1 MQGIDV
7 SVHQRAIS
15 WKAIKAAG
23 ISFAYLKA
31 TEGVGFT
38 DSSFARHTA
47 EAKKVGIPVGAY
59 HYARPDTHV
68 SAQDPIS
75 EADSFVD
82 VVRPARGGLLPA
94 LDFEEPGLAPA
105 RMLAWAT
112 AWLARVHERTGVK
125 PLFYVS
131 PGFWNQ
137 HLRGTTPFP
146 DCPLWL
152 AHWGPNDGQPHP
164 AAPIAGWPAVTVHQF
179 TSKGRI
185 AGFAGPVD
193 LNLLPGG
200 ALKAITIG
208 GSAATPAP
216 TRVLAESESTLCY
229 PHPAGPGVTI
239 GQGLHETGG
248 IPGNWG
254 LDFDRARRLAG
265 ARVLRRD
272 RHPVL
277 RSRPRQRGSYP
288 VTGRVRLVAVPQ
300 GPARSHLLPAT
311 YLRVAHVRGRRPGHP
326 RAADRNRRA
335 LATRPGPLAHPR
347 GRHGAS
353 RHSPG
358 KGAHHRDLDRREA
371 GALSSR

>member
-7 SVHQRAIS
+7 SVHQRTIS

-23 ISFAYLKA
+23 IAFAYLKA

-82 VVRPARGGLLPA
+82 VARPARGGLLPA

-105 RMLAWAT
+105 KMLAWAT

-152 AHWGPNDGQPHP
+152 AQWGPNDGQPHP

-216 TRVLAESESTLCY
+216 ARVLAESKSTLCY
-229 PHPAGPGVTI
+229 PHPAGSGVTI

-254 LDFDRARRLAG
+254 FDFMAPG
-265 ARVLRRD
+265 GW
-272 RHPVL
+272 PVL
-277 RSRPRQRGSYP
+277 ASCDATVTRFSGHDPASGAHTPSGDVFGWSLYLKDGQGRTYYLTHLGSRTCEVGDRVTRGQQIGTVGHWPRDPG
-288 VTGRVRLVAVPQ
+288 
-300 GPARSHLLPAT
+300 RSHTHEGVTAPLGAAQAKARITAISTADKLP
-311 YLRVAHVRGRRPGHP
+311 R
-326 RAADRNRRA
+326 
-335 LATRPGPLAHPR
+335 
-347 GRHGAS
+347 
-353 RHSPG
+353 
-358 KGAHHRDLDRREA
+358 
-371 GALSSR
+371 